1 VFCVLCFDDWWTEV
15 NVVDDQTKKGLNSLI
30 ILGAWSIWKRSNR
43 CVFDGL
49 QPRIDVV
56 LHLLGEEL
64 HLWSRAGPRG
74 VSHLLALEPSGT

>member
-15 NVVDDQTKKGLNSLI
+15 NVADDQTKKGLNSLI

-64 HLWSRAGPRG
+64 PLEQGWASRSLSSSRP
-74 VSHLLALEPSGT
+74 